1 MMVCIN
7 PKKKYKQQKKFF
19 GGQLVHKD
27 EKGAVNVDENAAEK
41 LRSFIENEKFKTKKI
56 T

>member
-7 PKKKYKQQKKFF
+7 PKNIFKQQRNFC
-19 GGQLVHKD
+19 GGQLVHKY
-27 EKGAVNVDENAAEK
+27 EKGAENVDENAAEK
-41 LRSFIENEKFKTKKI
+41 LRSFIENEKFKTKKL

>member
-7 PKKKYKQQKKFF
+7 PKKKFKQQKNLF
-19 GGQLVHKD
+19 GGQLEHKD
-27 EKGAVNVDENAAEK
+27 EKGAENVDKNAA
-41 LRSFIENEKFKTKKI
+41 EKFKTKNL